1 MRPARVIVA
10 PWQRRRIRE
19 LAEAA
24 WPAEACG
31 LIEGAGEPGPVRVTA
46 MHWLANHADA
56 PERGYLID
64 PEAFLRLERA
74 AREHGR
80 AIVGVW
86 HSHPHGDPA
95 PSSRDLAEAWPGWS
109 YLIAGVTNARMT
121 DLRCWRLEGEDF
133 AAQPLRCFPEAR

>member
-1 MRPARVIVA
+1 MSPPRVLLAPA
-10 PWQRRRIRE
+10 QRRRIRE
-19 LAEAA
+19 LAEAG
-24 WPAEACG
+24 WPQEVCG
-31 LIEGAGEPGPVRVTA
+31 LLEGAVQPGPVHIAAV
-46 MHWLANHADA
+46 HWLANHADA

-64 PEAFLRLERA
+64 PEAFLWLERT

-95 PSSRDLAEAWPGWS
+95 PSARDLAEAWPGWS

-121 DLRCWRLEGEDF
+121 DLRCWRLAGDAFVE
-133 AAQPLRCFPEAR
+133 QPIAFSPEP